1 MSAPTAVR
9 FRIEKMDC
17 SGCVATLERALC
29 KLDGVGEVSGS
40 AVARTL
46 SVELDPTRIGVEGVK
61 DEIGRAGYVAELV
74 QGRRSTEAPT
84 STWWSGQAKVAYASL
99 GLFLISG
106 VVRLVEPTLG
116 GALLGGRGLAGVL
129 LVASAFVGGWNFFP
143 KGFRAARSLR
153 LDMNFLMTV
162 AIFGALAIGEFMEAA
177 AIAFLFAIA
186 ELLESYAV
194 DRARASVASLMSL
207 TPDEATV
214 LRDGRET
221 RVRAD
226 EVQVEEVVVVRAG
239 ERIPVDGLVVH
250 GVSSVDQSSIT
261 GEPLPAD
268 KAEGDQ
274 VFAGTVNEEGMLR
287 IRTTGASS
295 STTLAR
301 IVQLLEEAEA
311 TKPKSERFVQRFAR
325 VYTPAVTILALAI
338 ATLPALLLGEPFTPW
353 FVRGL
358 TLLVIACP
366 CAFIISTPVT
376 VVSGVTAAARNGV
389 LIKGGLYLEAL
400 AEIGSIAFDK
410 TGTLTIG
417 HPEVVSIV
425 SESGRDQDEVLSIAA
440 AVEAGS
446 RHPIARAIVDAANR
460 RGSGRYTAA
469 AQNFKSLTGEGVTG
483 TVDGVEY
490 FIGKPSRDIEATG
503 EGGALSVVEIR
514 TDLQPVGRIILSD
527 RIRPEALP
535 AVRALRSG
543 GIGHIAMLTGDQ
555 ASSADSVARGMEIDD
570 VRAGLLPEDKMEA
583 VRSLAAERGGVAMV
597 GDGVND
603 GPALAAATVGIAM
616 GVAGS
621 DTALEVADV
630 ALIGDDLSRL
640 PYLFELSRRSR
651 RIIRQNIVIALG
663 VKLILVAAVP
673 FGVVSLI
680 AAVVIGDMGVSLAVT
695 GNALRLGRF
704 QAVPGP

>member
-1 MSAPTAVR
+1 
-9 FRIEKMDC
+9 
-17 SGCVATLERALC
+17 VATLERALH
-29 KLDGVGEVSGS
+29 KLDGVEDVSGS

-46 SVELDPTRIGVEGVK
+46 HVELDPKRIGVDGVRE
-61 DEIGRAGYVAELV
+61 EIGRAGYVAEV
-74 QGRRSTEAPT
+74 MQGRRPAEAPT
-84 STWWSGQAKVAYASL
+84 STWWSGQARVAYASV
-99 GLFLISG
+99 GLFLLAG
-106 VVRLVEPTLG
+106 VTRLLDPSLG
-116 GALLGGRGLAGVL
+116 AGLLGGRGLAGVF
-129 LVASAFVGGWNFFP
+129 LVTSALVGGWNFFP
-143 KGFRAARSLR
+143 KGLRAARYLR

-162 AIFGALAIGEFMEAA
+162 AIFGALSIGELTEAA
-177 AIAFLFAIA
+177 AIAFLFSIA

-194 DRARASVASLMSL
+194 DRARASVASLMRL

-214 LRDGRET
+214 FREGKEM

-226 EVQVEEVVVVRAG
+226 EVHTDEVVLVRAG
-239 ERIPVDGLVVH
+239 ERIPLDGIVVG

-261 GEPLPAD
+261 GEPLPAE
-268 KAEGDQ
+268 KGEGDD
-274 VFAGTVNEEGMLR
+274 VFAGTVNEEGVLHVR
-287 IRTTGASS
+287 VTGEASS
-295 STTLAR
+295 SMLAR

-325 VYTPAVTILALAI
+325 WYTPAVTLLALAI
-338 ATLPALLLGEPFTPW
+338 ATVPSLVAGAPFTPW

-376 VVSGVTAAARNGV
+376 VVSGITAAARNGV

-400 AEIGSIAFDK
+400 AEIGSVAFDK
-410 TGTLTIG
+410 TGTLTVG
-417 HPEVVSIV
+417 HPEVLTVTAEGDY
-425 SESGRDQDEVLSIAA
+425 SEDEILRVAA

-460 RGSGRYTAA
+460 RAFGPLPPVDRFRSV
-469 AQNFKSLTGEGVTG
+469 TGEGVG
-483 TVDGVEY
+483 GVVEGSEY
-490 FIGKPSRDIEATG
+490 FIGKPSADTWIGDPEGLVARS
-503 EGGALSVVEIR
+503 GGALSVVEVR
-514 TDLQPVGRIILSD
+514 DPVVPIGRITLGD
-527 RIRPEALP
+527 R
-535 AVRALRSG
+535 VRSG
-543 GIGHIAMLTGDQ
+543 ALAAINDLRAGGIQHVAMLTGDHPL
-555 ASSADSVARGMEIDD
+555 SAESVAHGLQIED
-570 VRAGLLPEDKMEA
+570 VRAGLLPEGKMEA
-583 VRSLAAERGGVAMV
+583 IRSLGRERGGVAMV

-621 DTALEVADV
+621 DTALEAADV

-663 VKLILVAAVP
+663 VKLALVAAVP

-680 AAVVIGDMGVSLAVT
+680 AAVIIGDVGVSLAVT
-695 GNALRLGRF
+695 GNAMRLGRF
-704 QAVPGP
+704 RAEV